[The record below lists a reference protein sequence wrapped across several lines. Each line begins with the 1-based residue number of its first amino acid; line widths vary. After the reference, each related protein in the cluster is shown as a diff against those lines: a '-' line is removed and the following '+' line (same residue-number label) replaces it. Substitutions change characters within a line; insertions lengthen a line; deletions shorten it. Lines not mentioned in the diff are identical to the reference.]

1 VSNWW
6 AYGPQYSTQL
16 KIGHGSAGAATVD
29 DVDSGRRDTPLTWGF
44 VAVFCLG
51 TVLFVFVTTDS
62 AAGRTASGA
71 AASVGVLI
79 AALLVT
85 MIGAAVAFASTASTA
100 STVWRWVVVS
110 AVAVVWGAVC
120 FLAGASL
127 FGSSHA
133 PDFLTGMLLAVGAVG
148 MAGVLARLVRTLR

>member
-1 VSNWW
+1 
-6 AYGPQYSTQL
+6 
-16 KIGHGSAGAATVD
+16 
-29 DVDSGRRDTPLTWGF
+29 

-62 AAGRTASGA
+62 AAGRTAFGA
-71 AASVGVLI
+71 AASVSVLI

-85 MIGAAVAFASTASTA
+85 VMGAAVAFAPVPSPA
-100 STVWRWVVVS
+100 WRWVVVS
-110 AVAVVWGAVC
+110 VVAVVWGAVC

-127 FGSSHA
+127 FGSTHA

-148 MAGVLARLVRTLR
+148 MAGVLTQLVRALR